1 MTVLPGKFAICQLD
15 PGWPLSVPRGRFAS
29 VTVTGREV
37 SLVCEE
43 EEVPSGYRECAV
55 GYRLLRVQGP
65 LDLSL
70 VGILASLSDT
80 LAESGI
86 SVFCISTFETD
97 YLLVK
102 ATDLVRAVRA
112 LRIAGHQV
120 SDTPGRGVQEE

>member
-1 MTVLPGKFAICQLD
+1 M
-15 PGWPLSVPRGRFAS
+15 
-29 VTVTGREV
+29 TVTGREV

-102 ATDLVRAVRA
+102 ATDLARAVHA

-120 SDTPGRGVQEE
+120 SDTLGRGVQEE